1 LSTNFFIFLA
11 VRHTCTK
18 HTQVHLGRRTGG
30 LGRLQQSRR
39 RAQSAEPGGGHSR
52 EDYERQSEEQQ
63 QQREEQQ
70 QQREEQ
76 QQQREGRQVE
86 VAISEPD
93 SASGSEIQNPNS
105 VSGSE
110 IQNPNSVSGSEIQNP
125 MLNSGSELRVLK
137 SIQHRML
144 NAGVYYFSLR
154 SQLPFSDSG
163 GATPA

>member
-52 EDYERQSEEQQ
+52 EDYERQS
-63 QQREEQQ
+63 EEQQ